1 MKNLSFILLIILF
14 CLPLVGQA
22 QKNYVVIKLKS
33 TSLDS
38 SSSVYISGNQSQLG
52 SWSPNKVPLIKTG
65 KFWEREFQFTQGE
78 IIEFKFTLGN
88 WNNEALD
95 AEGNIPENHKCKILS
110 DTTLTFEVYR
120 WNSERSRPIVDK
132 EITGEV
138 RYHRN
143 FTYKNILPRDII
155 VWLPP
160 NYNEDLK
167 RHYPVLYMQDGQ
179 NLFDPGNSFTGI
191 DWGADE
197 TADSLIKNDI
207 IEPMIIIGIS
217 NTTDRKEEYSPTKIG
232 YTYMQFVV
240 HRLKPFIDSLY
251 RTLPERENTAVG
263 GSSMGGLISFLLAW
277 NYSDYF
283 SKAACFSPAFMY
295 EENDFT
301 HIVHDY
307 HGVKKDITFYIDNG
321 GAGLEEIL
329 QPGVD
334 KMSSEL
340 AKKGFI
346 KNKDL
351 FVVIDSAAEHNEL
364 AWSKRIHNPLKIFFP
379 KKKYSIVNDKYNN
392 VLDNRN
398 RIQLTI
404 SSFLDRDDFKVL
416 LPYILNFNYRNS
428 HIDRDIEGK
437 DFTLTISTEIGINLI
452 ADVFT
457 VVPYIKVGP
466 EIRIAKMMYLDLHGG
481 LGGIIAPSIMEGLIA
496 PFPFWGAETGYII
509 PVSENH
515 SFEIECGFNTFTLP
529 FLYYLAVSFSI

>member
-1 MKNLSFILLIILF
+1 MKNSLIIFLLILN
-14 CLPLVGQA
+14 CLPLAGQT
-22 QKNYVVIKLKS
+22 QLTNVIVKLKS
-33 TSLDS
+33 NSLDS
-38 SSSVYISGNQSQLG
+38 NSAVYISGNLPQLG
-52 SWSPNKVPLIKTG
+52 NWNPNSVPLINKG
-65 KFWEREFQFTQGE
+65 AFWEGQFKFNYGE
-78 IIEFKFTLGN
+78 TIEFKFTLGN

-95 AEGNIPENHKCKILS
+95 ADGNIPNNYKYEILS
-110 DTTLTFEVYR
+110 DTTLIFTVNK
-120 WNSERSRPIVDK
+120 WNSENAKAAISAG
-132 EITGEV
+132 ITGEV

-143 FTYKNILPRDII
+143 FKYKDLLPRDII

-160 NYNEDLK
+160 DYDKDLK

-179 NLFDPGNSFTGI
+179 NLFDPQNSFTGI

-197 TADSLIKNDI
+197 TADSLINSGVIQPVI
-207 IEPMIIIGIS
+207 IVGIS
-217 NTTDRKEEYSPTKIG
+217 NTIDRREEYSPTKIG
-232 YTYMQFVV
+232 YTYMQFVI

-277 NYSDYF
+277 NYSEYF

-295 EENDFT
+295 EGNDFT

-329 QPGVD
+329 MPGVY

-340 AKKGFI
+340 TEKGFI

-364 AWSKRIHNPLKIFFP
+364 AWSKRFHNPLNIFFP
-379 KKKYSIVNDKYNN
+379 KKKYSIVNDEYDN

-404 SSFLDRDDFKVL
+404 SSFLDRDNFKVL

-428 HIDRDIEGK
+428 HIDRDIEEK

-452 ADVFT
+452 SDVFT

-466 EIRIAKMMYLDLHGG
+466 ELRIARMMYLDIHGG

-496 PFPFWGAETGYII
+496 PFPFWGAEAGYII
-509 PVSENH
+509 PASENH

-529 FLYYLAVSFSI
+529 FLYYLAIAFSL